1 MSIHSL
7 EIMLQMWKDLPDVY
21 TRVSSFLA
29 WINATILSN
38 GGLASCNFSL
48 TAEPSQGRIKSRN
61 HININLIQ
69 DQSVPLSTLVLY
81 NTVQSLNKKC
91 TLLLTGHSAWLLSQ
105 DLICSQPKGLWECC
119 WLVDSTLTIAAFRQ
133 LRSSAL
139 KIARHLIYQ
148 NGAITTEA
156 L

>member
-1 MSIHSL
+1 MYSCCCPNILKASKFAEPDFHPAKKCEDLLLKCVYCNVIDSPKT
-7 EIMLQMWKDLPDVY
+7 MLQILKDLPDVY

-61 HININLIQ
+61 YININLIQ

-91 TLLLTGHSAWLLSQ
+91 TLLLTGHSA
-105 DLICSQPKGLWECC
+105 
-119 WLVDSTLTIAAFRQ
+119 
-133 LRSSAL
+133 
-139 KIARHLIYQ
+139 
-148 NGAITTEA
+148 
-156 L
+156 